1 MKSNGISILYKNSF
15 VVHHLLSVFNI
26 VMFLYRNYICLLMTM
41 RAIVIAQ
48 FYCQISIFRLVKNQR
63 LLHRLSQTSIYVID
77 FSIDTMKMK

>member
-1 MKSNGISILYKNSF
+1 MESNGISILYKNSF

-48 FYCQISIFRLVKNQR
+48 FYCQISIFWIIKNQR
-63 LLHRLSQTSIYVID
+63 SFHRASQTNTD
-77 FSIDTMKMK
+77 LCN